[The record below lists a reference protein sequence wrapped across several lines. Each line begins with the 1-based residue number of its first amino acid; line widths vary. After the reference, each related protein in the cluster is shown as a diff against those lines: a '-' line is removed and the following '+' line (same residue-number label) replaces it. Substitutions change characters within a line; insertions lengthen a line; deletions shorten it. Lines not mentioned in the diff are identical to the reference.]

1 MWKEIEQQVAQATE
15 TPFTIKQQQ
24 SIGGGC
30 ISSAYRID
38 GGGTHYFV
46 KTNSADGLKM
56 FAAEAEGLAAMA
68 DAEAVRVPHPI
79 CWGAASGQAWL
90 VMEYIEFGR
99 EGSQTAALLGRQ
111 LAQMHRATST
121 GFGWHRDNTIGST
134 PQSNTPLY
142 DDWAAFW
149 RERRLGPQLELA
161 DGNGFTGSLQRKGE
175 RLMTDLDA
183 LFAGYS
189 PQPSLLHGDLWG
201 GNSAA
206 DEKGDPVIFDPA
218 VYYGDREAD
227 LAMTELFGGFSPAFY
242 DAYNEAWPLDAGYRQ
257 RRELYNL
264 YHILNHAN
272 LFGIGYASQ
281 AESMLD
287 RLLSEMH

>member
-1 MWKEIEQQVAQATE
+1 MWEEIEQQVVQATD
-15 TPFTIKQQQ
+15 TPFTIEQKQ

-38 GGGTHYFV
+38 GSGTHYFV
-46 KTNSADGLKM
+46 KTNSADGLEM

-68 DAEAVRVPHPI
+68 ATESVRVPRPI
-79 CWGAASGQAWL
+79 CWGVTAGQAWL
-90 VMEYIEFGR
+90 VMEYIAFGR
-99 EGSQTAALLGRQ
+99 ESGQTAALLGQQ
-111 LAQMHRATST
+111 LARMHRNSST

-142 DDWAAFW
+142 DDWIAFW
-149 RERRLGPQLELA
+149 RDRRLGPQLELA
-161 DGNGFTGSLQRKGE
+161 AGNGFTGSLQRKGG
-175 RLMTDLDA
+175 RLMASLDA
-183 LFAGYS
+183 FFADYS

-201 GNSAA
+201 GNRAA
-206 DEKGDPVIFDPA
+206 DSEGNPVIFDPA

-227 LAMTELFGGFSPAFY
+227 IAMTELFGGFSPAFY

-257 RRELYNL
+257 RRTLYNL

-272 LFGIGYASQ
+272 LFGGGYESQ
-281 AESMLD
+281 AESMLNQ
-287 RLLSEMH
+287 LLSDIN